1 MKDFTKNF
9 IKTALT
15 LLIIAGGSTLL
26 VGAVNAVTAPVIAEN
41 NVRKQN
47 KSLAEVFG
55 DTDVKN
61 TYAERTLDDDTKKD
75 IKYVTKVWDVYS
87 DKDKK
92 DFVGT
97 ICRCYGKNGYGDVDF
112 LIGFKG
118 KDYSL
123 TKLVMISDTMSYK
136 GKLEPGYVDPYNAA
150 DDGAGKETALQNVKC
165 GATFAASLIRDAVT
179 EAGKVA
185 KGQSTAFVMA
195 PGGKLFGADQE
206 YTEIEVPADL
216 ANQSVFNGNGTSNVE
231 HIWRCTKGFVF
242 YSTFDYLDNDFG
254 ESFTETLY
262 IGVTTDGKLA
272 GVYLVEDDNSIP
284 SGASMQP
291 YVDAINNATDKDAA
305 YVDDSNLV
313 KIDEFGTGAT
323 TAHSCTAIQT
333 LIQQA
338 LDAVKSNKVT
348 ASSVVT
354 TGFTSVA
361 EAKNPS
367 FTYSFASERR

>member
-55 DTDVKN
+55 DTEVKN

-150 DDGAGKETALQNVKC
+150 ADGADKEAALQNVKC

-195 PGGKLFGADQE
+195 DEGKLFGTDQE
-206 YTEIEVPADL
+206 YTEMEVPADL
-216 ANQSVFNGNGTSNVE
+216 NTSNAVIE
-231 HIWRCTKGFVF
+231 HLWKCSKGFIF
-242 YSTFDYLDNDFG
+242 YSTYTDDSEEAFV
-254 ESFTETLY
+254 ETLY
-262 IGVTTDGKLA
+262 IAVTSDGKLA
-272 GVYLVEDDNSIP
+272 GVYLAVDGNTIRLDL
-284 SGASMQP
+284 QP
-291 YVDAINNATDKDAA
+291 YINAINDSSDKDAA
-305 YVDDSNLV
+305 YADENNFV
-313 KIDEFGTGAT
+313 KADIYNTGAT
-323 TAHSCTAIQT
+323 NAHSCYAIKT
-333 LIQQA
+333 LIKQA
-338 LDAVKSNKVT
+338 LDAVKNNKVT

-367 FTYSFASERR
+367 FTYSLASERR